1 MVIRGCINIL
11 VWEGAGSSP
20 ASEGEVDGGA
30 GGEVAWA
37 VQGAVPGCGE
47 KGGKVTPTPT
57 PARCLGCHRL
67 LLQGTAGQIASQ
79 LLENPLAART
89 QPAAANKVPR
99 KQTGH
104 PRNVRGIWGHPLPVG
119 TESGERGRERV
130 GEGVPTTKLFLLLLR
145 QLGKKKKESL
155 WGSEGRAGTD
165 GLAHTRVHLYVTPC
179 ARGHGSITP
188 SITALLPQGRSV
200 PGSALPETG

>member
-1 MVIRGCINIL
+1 MVISYGYGYINIL

-20 ASEGEVDGGA
+20 ASEGEVDRGA

-57 PARCLGCHRL
+57 PVRCPGCCRL
-67 LLQGTAGQIASQ
+67 LLQGKWGGGWWVGAGGQIASQ
-79 LLENPLAART
+79 SLENAPAARN
-89 QPAAANKVPR
+89 QPAAANEVLR
-99 KQTGH
+99 KQTGY
-104 PRNVRGIWGHPLPVG
+104 PQNVGGILGRPLPVG

-145 QLGKKKKESL
+145 QLGKRKKELL

-165 GLAHTRVHLYVTPC
+165 GLAHSR
-179 ARGHGSITP
+179 SICT
-188 SITALLPQGRSV
+188 
-200 PGSALPETG
+200 